1 METAGK
7 FVVIYSSEQERFVTP
22 HGLYLGEK
30 VPAVETPERT
40 KSLVQRL
47 VESGTTKS
55 ATPFVHPSSVG
66 SASADPRSRST
77 LKSQSAKIA
86 SFIFIVKIKN
96 QKILI

>member
-55 ATPFVHPSSVG
+55 ATHSSIRPSIICWQCLH
-66 SASADPRSRST
+66 ADPR
-77 LKSQSAKIA
+77 LNLQKSLHSIC
-86 SFIFIVKIKN
+86 
-96 QKILI
+96 

>member
-47 VESGTTKS
+47 VESGTTTTS
-55 ATPFVHPSSVG
+55 ATPIRPSVHPSSVG
-66 SASADPRSRST
+66 QCLHADPH
-77 LKSQSAKIA
+77 LNLNLQKSLH
-86 SFIFIVKIKN
+86 SFFSFV
-96 QKILI
+96 KILID

>member
-47 VESGTTKS
+47 VESGTTTKP
-55 ATPFVHPSSVG
+55 ATHSSIRPSIVA
-66 SASADPRSRST
+66 SASMQIRA
-77 LKSQSAKIA
+77 
-86 SFIFIVKIKN
+86 
-96 QKILI
+96 